1 MAGEKQRRSAALVAV
16 TQRRVAEGLA
26 RQRAAKVANQR
37 PDEDRGAATV
47 GKQGV
52 QGRAGRQRL
61 SGAVAFELAHH
72 RGHFAQGAPALE
84 GGDHRRLCAALWRA
98 VHSQRRDR
106 RVDSHRRGQARPPP
120 GGCTS

>member
-1 MAGEKQRRSAALVAV
+1 EVESQTRARAQHAGLDREARCRSLAMHESRLRPAADDGLVPLAITKRDGVEGPAARFVRMEHEMRPPVAGEKQRRSAALVAV

-52 QGRAGRQRL
+52 Q
-61 SGAVAFELAHH
+61 
-72 RGHFAQGAPALE
+72 
-84 GGDHRRLCAALWRA
+84 
-98 VHSQRRDR
+98 
-106 RVDSHRRGQARPPP
+106 
-120 GGCTS
+120 